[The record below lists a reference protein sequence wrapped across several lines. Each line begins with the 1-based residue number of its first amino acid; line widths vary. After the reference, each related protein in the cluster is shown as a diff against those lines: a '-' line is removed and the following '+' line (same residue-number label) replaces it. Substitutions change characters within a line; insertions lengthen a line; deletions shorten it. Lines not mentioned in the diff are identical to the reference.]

1 MPIKPPA
8 QPQRTQSAEEFY
20 KVWIAQHP
28 KLLGKSVTWPVDV
41 CLFEFA
47 EAYAQSLKQAAP
59 PQAESPKDEVDYNE
73 CCCEDGYKMICP
85 QHGAPQT
92 LAVGHGVEMADDCA
106 HRALDRL
113 GVPRD
118 GKGLYLRMQWLKDQI
133 PKPIYPQ
140 YGTNSQTSEDY
151 VRACEAQG
159 IGPNI
164 LALTEPVTD
173 PSKEELKAALG
184 QARDYV
190 VGLSAYLATCA
201 TATIIENLETTITSL
216 HKERDYL
223 ERLLSGDGKE

>member
-1 MPIKPPA
+1 M
-8 QPQRTQSAEEFY
+8 
-20 KVWIAQHP
+20 
-28 KLLGKSVTWPVDV
+28 G
-41 CLFEFA
+41 LFEFA

-92 LAVGHGVEMADDCA
+92 LAVGHGVDTADDCA

-140 YGTNSQTSEDY
+140 YGTTAKPLRIMY
-151 VRACEAQG
+151 GRVRPRNRAEY
-159 IGPNI
+159 
-164 LALTEPVTD
+164 LALTEPVAD
-173 PSKEELKAALG
+173 PSKEELVIEI
-184 QARDYV
+184 ARELYDRFV
-190 VGLSAYLATCA
+190 MGGWEPQDAYPKIRKWLRSSSSEC
-201 TATIIENLETTITSL
+201 
-216 HKERDYL
+216 
-223 ERLLSGDGKE
+223 

>member
-1 MPIKPPA
+1 MTEPPA
-8 QPQRTQSAEEFY
+8 QPQRTQSAEEFLNT
-20 KVWIAQHP
+20 WMDDQIANSSGWD
-28 KLLGKSVTWPVDV
+28 GKKPWCNSDLVN
-41 CLFEFA
+41 FA
-47 EAYAQSLKQAAP
+47 EAYAQSLKQAAA

-164 LALTEPVTD
+164 LALTEPVAD

-190 VGLSAYLATCA
+190 
-201 TATIIENLETTITSL
+201 
-216 HKERDYL
+216 
-223 ERLLSGDGKE
+223 